1 MLLYIYTFGD
11 LLKVLDR
18 ALSDYF
24 HRLVDL
30 WKFNAFIYKNVGDM
44 LKVLGRA
51 LSDYFVRLLDCWKF
65 NAFIYLH
72 LRRFVERVR

>member
-1 MLLYIYTFGD
+1 MLLDIYTFGD

-24 HRLVDL
+24 
-30 WKFNAFIYKNVGDM
+30 A
-44 LKVLGRA
+44 
-51 LSDYFVRLLDCWKF
+51 RLLDCWKF

-72 LRRFVERVR
+72 FWRLLKVLDRALSDYFVRLLD